1 MFATTSYIKNPI
13 LSIIISTNISIYAK
27 LGFMILLSMGLG
39 FICICLFKGLNYFIY
54 CVYNSTKNPKSK
66 LYQTLKAN
74 MGYIGILWVLPV
86 SECNNLASQYWA
98 RKALEIQYENR
109 TIFNVI
115 LKLDREIPLLSGK
128 SRLEGFHS
136 YLLAKYKESMD
147 FDRIARKNQY
157 RTMILT
163 TPEFTINDS
172 LDFLPN

>member
-13 LSIIISTNISIYAK
+13 LNIIISTNISIYAK

-54 CVYNSTKNPKSK
+54 CVYNSIKNPKSK

-74 MGYIGILWVLPV
+74 MGYIGILWVLPI
-86 SECNNLASQYWA
+86 SECNNITSPYWA

-109 TIFNVI
+109 TILNVL

-128 SRLEGFHS
+128 TRFVGFHS
-136 YLLAKYKESMD
+136 YILANYKQSME
-147 FDRIARKNQY
+147 FDKIARKNQY
-157 RTMILT
+157 RSMILN
-163 TPEFTINDS
+163 TPEFTINDR
-172 LDFLPN
+172 LDFLPD